1 MALENLLL
9 VSGKLAFGAAGLL
22 AGLRLAAQVR
32 AGGRWSIHLL
42 AAAAI
47 LVGGTGLA
55 LIPLGQALGGGV
67 ASALLVGAGDVA
79 MRAALVA
86 LGVFTWRVF
95 RPEGPLALLLLVGC
109 AAFEIGAM
117 LWDWSAQPSWASYD
131 DTLASAHAVQLSIAA
146 PFLWSSIE
154 TGLEA
159 SRSRR
164 RAALGLADPGVVRK
178 FRVWTLA
185 MVSFVG
191 ICALAI
197 VAGEAAAAGW
207 TRSAALAT
215 ASRGALYFLITA
227 CAWDGLLSRRRDTQR
242 TFAPTPDP
250 TASE

>member
-22 AGLRLAAQVR
+22 AGVRLAAQVR
-32 AGGRWSIHLL
+32 AEGQWSIHLL

-67 ASALLVGAGDVA
+67 ASALLVGGGDVA

-95 RPEGPLALLLLVGC
+95 RPEGALSPLLLVGC
-109 AAFEIGAM
+109 AAFQIGAM
-117 LWDWSAQPSWASYD
+117 LWDWGAQPSWASYD
-131 DTLASAHAVQLSIAA
+131 ASLASAHAVQLSIAV
-146 PFLWSSIE
+146 PFLWSCVE

-164 RAALGLADPGVVRK
+164 RAALGLAEPGVVRK

-185 MVSFVG
+185 MASFVG

-197 VAGEAAAAGW
+197 VAGEATAAGW
-207 TRSAALAT
+207 TRIAALAT

-227 CAWDGLLSRRRDTQR
+227 CAWDGLLSRRRPTER
-242 TFAPTPDP
+242 ASTPTPRRH
-250 TASE
+250 AR

>member
-1 MALENLLL
+1 MALEDLLL

-32 AGGRWSIHLL
+32 AGARWSIHVL

-55 LIPLGQALGGGV
+55 LIPLGQALGGGT
-67 ASALLVGAGDVA
+67 ASAILVGGGDVA
-79 MRAALVA
+79 MRAGLIV

-95 RPEGPLALLLLVGC
+95 RPEGSLSPLLLVGS
-109 AAFEIGAM
+109 AAFQIGAM

-131 DTLASAHAVQLSIAA
+131 DTLASAHAVQLSIAL

-164 RAALGLADPGVVRK
+164 RAALGLANSGVVRK
-178 FRVWTLA
+178 FRVW
-185 MVSFVG
+185 MVATASFVG

-197 VAGEAAAAGW
+197 AAGEAAAAGW
-207 TRSAALAT
+207 TRIAALAT
-215 ASRGALYFLITA
+215 ASRGVLYFLVTA
-227 CAWDGLLSRRRDTQR
+227 CVWDGLLSRRRAGAGREVYDSG
-242 TFAPTPDP
+242 P
-250 TASE
+250 